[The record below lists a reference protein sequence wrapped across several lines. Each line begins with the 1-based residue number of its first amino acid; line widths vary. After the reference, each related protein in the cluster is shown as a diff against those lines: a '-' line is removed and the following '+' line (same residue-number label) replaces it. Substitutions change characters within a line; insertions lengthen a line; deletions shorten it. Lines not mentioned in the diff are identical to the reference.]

1 MIKKFLLLM
10 PIIILSLFFVN
21 IAPAFAADD
30 IDMNLTSNETSNTMA
45 TASTYQPT
53 TSSTYS
59 TTSSS
64 GLDISNILNFE
75 KDFKGTK
82 IIKLEQNYRCT
93 QNILN
98 AANSVI
104 KNNEVKYKKKLYT
117 LRKNVYLMVKFPQ
130 SCVQSRILNF

>member
-53 TSSTYS
+53 TSSS
-59 TTSSS
+59 
-64 GLDISNILNFE
+64 
-75 KDFKGTK
+75 
-82 IIKLEQNYRCT
+82 
-93 QNILN
+93 
-98 AANSVI
+98 
-104 KNNEVKYKKKLYT
+104 
-117 LRKNVYLMVKFPQ
+117 
-130 SCVQSRILNF
+130 

>member
-59 TTSSS
+59 TTP
-64 GLDISNILNFE
+64 DIFWGQCSHRPARRCARGMSIHLH
-75 KDFKGTK
+75 GT
-82 IIKLEQNYRCT
+82 E
-93 QNILN
+93 
-98 AANSVI
+98 
-104 KNNEVKYKKKLYT
+104 
-117 LRKNVYLMVKFPQ
+117 LR
-130 SCVQSRILNF
+130 SRRFR

>member
-1 MIKKFLLLM
+1 MIITYKIDNINKGHFRRVKHMIKKFLLLM

-64 GLDISNILNFE
+64 GLDISNILN
-75 KDFKGTK
+75 
-82 IIKLEQNYRCT
+82 
-93 QNILN
+93 ILLI
-98 AANSVI
+98 VI
-104 KNNEVKYKKKLYT
+104 G
-117 LRKNVYLMVKFPQ
+117 
-130 SCVQSRILNF
+130 ILLILLSIAILIRLKH

>member
-45 TASTYQPT
+45 TASTY
-53 TSSTYS
+53 S

-64 GLDISNILNFE
+64 GLDISNILN
-75 KDFKGTK
+75 
-82 IIKLEQNYRCT
+82 
-93 QNILN
+93 ILLI
-98 AANSVI
+98 VI
-104 KNNEVKYKKKLYT
+104 G
-117 LRKNVYLMVKFPQ
+117 
-130 SCVQSRILNF
+130 ILLILLSIAILIRLKH